1 MLSNSE
7 CPNGG
12 MMSWTCH
19 RDLTHMEHFRILG
32 EEERS
37 VNRNDLQVAGD
48 PRSMQYLVSK
58 IQDTLLNLNSK

>member
-1 MLSNSE
+1 
-7 CPNGG
+7 
-12 MMSWTCH
+12 
-19 RDLTHMEHFRILG
+19 MEHFRILG

-37 VNRNDLQVAGD
+37 VNRSDLQVAGN